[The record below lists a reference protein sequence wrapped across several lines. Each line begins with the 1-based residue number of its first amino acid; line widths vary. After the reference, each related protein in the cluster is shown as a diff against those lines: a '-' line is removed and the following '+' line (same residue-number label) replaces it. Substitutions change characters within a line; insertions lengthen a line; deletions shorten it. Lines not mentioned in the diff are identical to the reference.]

1 MRKSLQIFMVDD
13 HPFILNA
20 YKRSLERVKPNEY
33 EIITTEGVSGETGY
47 YAIMNCQEA
56 FDIAFLDISIA
67 PFEQQNIESGVDLAL
82 LLTQK
87 MPSCKIILLTMHNEK
102 LNFNYLFDTI
112 KPAGIIIKNDLNF
125 KELLV
130 VFDTIID
137 GGIYYS
143 ETVLQ
148 MIADQKIERR

>member
-1 MRKSLQIFMVDD
+1 MKERLRILMIDD

-20 YKRSLERVKPNEY
+20 YKRSLERVKPEEF

-47 YAIMNCQEA
+47 YAIMKSPVVFN
-56 FDIAFLDISIA
+56 IAFLDISIP
-67 PFEQQNIESGVDLAL
+67 PFEEQNIESGVDLAL

-102 LNFNYLFDTI
+102 LDFNYLFETI
-112 KPAGIIIKNDLNF
+112 KPAGIVIKNDLDF
-125 KELLV
+125 KELLI
-130 VFDTIID
+130 VFDTIIE
-137 GGIYYS
+137 GGTYYS

-148 MIADQKIERR
+148 MIEEQKLER